1 MSNTDQRVHHRL
13 TLLLPL
19 PYWSTGSW
27 DKLCVSTIFFRAC
40 GKGINMPNQC
50 HLQIFLSF
58 LLVSP
63 RDRGNENLSPIRNT
77 NFTRRNHQMNPPF
90 HFQIL
95 KMQSWIKGKMILSDM
110 SHFCLFIHNKR
121 TIQTRKSKHKPCSYY
136 YFIAITITVI
146 LDAYNCIIIGS
157 N

>member
-1 MSNTDQRVHHRL
+1 MGWHFCYLYLTDLQD
-13 TLLLPL
+13 PEIN
-19 PYWSTGSW
+19 
-27 DKLCVSTIFFRAC
+27 CVSTIFFRAC

-50 HLQIFLSF
+50 HLQIFVF
-58 LLVSP
+58 PPCFP
-63 RDRGNENLSPIRNT
+63 RDRGHVNLSPIRNT

>member
-1 MSNTDQRVHHRL
+1 MGWHFCYLYLTDLQD
-13 TLLLPL
+13 P
-19 PYWSTGSW
+19 
-27 DKLCVSTIFFRAC
+27 KMNCVSTIFLEYVVE
-40 GKGINMPNQC
+40 GINMPNQC

-95 KMQSWIKGKMILSDM
+95 KMQPWIKGKMILSDT
-110 SHFCLFIHNKR
+110 SYFPLFIHNKR
-121 TIQTRKSKHKPCSYY
+121 TIQTRNPNISHTLTV
-136 YFIAITITVI
+136 YFIAITVTVI